1 MSKTTVQFIVERT
14 TIMKPSIRS
23 TGIAFLLL
31 GIGLGAWG
39 FVGVIPSP
47 TQIGLGAAM
56 ALTGLGLFFK
66 ARLAHNAGL
75 AIATGASGLGGWNLY
90 RALEDAHKVGVVKAG
105 FMLAVGLYLFFSLVF
120 TRAQLRP
127 AKK

>member
-1 MSKTTVQFIVERT
+1 
-14 TIMKPSIRS
+14 MKPYIRS

-39 FVGVIPSP
+39 FVGLIPSP
-47 TQIGLGAAM
+47 IQIGLGAAM
-56 ALTGLGLFFK
+56 ALTGIGLFFR

-75 AIATGASGLGGWNLY
+75 LIATGASGLGGWNLY
-90 RALEDAHKVGVVKAG
+90 RAMEGAQRLAAIKAG
-105 FMLAVGLYLFFSLVF
+105 VMLAVGLYLLVSLF
-120 TRAQLRP
+120 LTRAHFS